1 MKHIPVLFTLLL
13 FACGQN
19 STEKKTITDTVQQRA
34 SPDTTI
40 GEKTPAGSIYDQY
53 LPQAL
58 KSYVQQSLPE
68 WKLPDPTA
76 WEKYWFDEYK
86 KDKSLV
92 NFITGDF
99 NCDGLADHALI
110 LLNQQGDIGAWA
122 FLAKDGSFEKTKLD
136 QFENLSGGPIGT
148 GLLILEKGEHSYLG
162 PEGEIEKPVKVKCEG
177 VTVIFFE
184 KAARSYYW
192 ENGEVK
198 AIQTGD

>member
-1 MKHIPVLFTLLL
+1 MKYIPVLFTLFL

-19 STEKKTITDTVQQRA
+19 SSEKNT
-34 SPDTTI
+34 PDTAI
-40 GEKTPAGSIYDQY
+40 SSNIPPIAIYDQY

-58 KSYVQQSLPE
+58 VSYVQQSLPE

-86 KDKSLV
+86 KEKSLV
-92 NFITGDF
+92 NFITSDF
-99 NCDGLADHALI
+99 NCDNVADHALI
-110 LLNQQGDIGAWA
+110 LLNQKGDIGVWA
-122 FLAKDGSFEKTKLD
+122 FLARDGSFEKTKLD
-136 QFENLSGGPIGT
+136 QFENLSGGPIGA

-162 PEGEIEKPVKVKCEG
+162 PEGEIEKPVKVNCEG

-192 ENGEVK
+192 ENGKVK